1 MHTVRISCAPD
12 EQVIPDPDRV
22 FDALLPEAASLVW
35 SISDAEE
42 FTSKLGSS
50 RLDVDQLKADV
61 EGNPQGLVMEWSE
74 LRALLDDVLQVID
87 GTFVACRDRDLI
99 PSRSPFHEE
108 LVGRANM
115 VVSAIDS
122 SYWLVTAS
130 DHVVQRLI
138 DLFPG
143 TETV

>member
-1 MHTVRISCAPD
+1 MPTVRIACAPD
-12 EQVIPDPDRV
+12 EQVIPDPDRL
-22 FDALLPEAASLVW
+22 FDALLPEAASFVW

-42 FTSKLGSS
+42 FTSKLGSR
-50 RLDVDQLKADV
+50 RLNVYQLQADV
-61 EGNPQGLVMEWSE
+61 ERNPQGLVMEWSE

-87 GTFVACRDRDLI
+87 GTFVACRDRDSI
-99 PSRSPFHEE
+99 PSRSTFHEE
-108 LVGRANM
+108 LAGKADM

-122 SYWLVTAS
+122 SFWLVTAP

-143 TETV
+143 AETV